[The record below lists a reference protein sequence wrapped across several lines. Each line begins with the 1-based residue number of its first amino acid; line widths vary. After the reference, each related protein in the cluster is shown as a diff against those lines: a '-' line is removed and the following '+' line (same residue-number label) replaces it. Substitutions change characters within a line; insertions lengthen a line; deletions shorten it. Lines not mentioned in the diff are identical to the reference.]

1 MDDIIVTGDDHE
13 EIQNLKSKL
22 TKEFKIKDLGSLR
35 YFLGIEVA
43 WSKEGLYVS
52 QRKYILDLLEHIGML
67 SCKPL
72 DTPIDHNNK
81 LRINLDGVLVDERR
95 YQRLVGKLIETCL
108 IQGQTLHILSVS
120 WVNSCMLP

>member
-43 WSKEGLYVS
+43 
-52 QRKYILDLLEHIGML
+52 
-67 SCKPL
+67 
-72 DTPIDHNNK
+72 
-81 LRINLDGVLVDERR
+81 
-95 YQRLVGKLIETCL
+95 
-108 IQGQTLHILSVS
+108 
-120 WVNSCMLP
+120 